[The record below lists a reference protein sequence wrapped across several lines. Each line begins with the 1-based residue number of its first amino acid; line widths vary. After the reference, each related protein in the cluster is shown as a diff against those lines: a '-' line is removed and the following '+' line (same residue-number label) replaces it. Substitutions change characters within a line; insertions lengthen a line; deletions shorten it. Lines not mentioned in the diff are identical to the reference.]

1 MNRAKRVHVGW
12 VLSQIL
18 KIEENEH
25 TFEWRGEIFLRASWN
40 VEKRGNERTLYAAL
54 VAVRDGFDAQPT
66 VINGE
71 EVHVLEKENAY
82 KVKQVWW
89 PKLFFANIQHPLHDN
104 ILEERFIFKGGQN
117 ANSIEMWYETRLMG
131 TFNSGLRYD
140 ASQNARLHVE
150 VISQHPLDTVEMEV
164 FNKDMACVR
173 TPISSAY
180 GPREF
185 DILERDCQTIDE
197 FCRDDIIE
205 ERSSISNF
213 MCSIGMNQ
221 HAVMFRERLYT
232 DYRRHTNA
240 QIFLVA
246 RVKRRFRF
254 WEFFVEACLFA
265 IILVGFAYTYQLH
278 QLTSE
283 GSSTLTNAL
292 SFIVSGLV
300 LFIFALREL
309 LGGKIPHR
317 MRTRFVLASLCLG
330 CMVVVVLWSTPRV
343 SKNDLTSSQT
353 TEGTGHHQK

>member
-1 MNRAKRVHVGW
+1 MCSHIYDH
-12 VLSQIL
+12 SQ
-18 KIEENEH
+18 
-25 TFEWRGEIFLRASWN
+25 
-40 VEKRGNERTLYAAL
+40 
-54 VAVRDGFDAQPT
+54 
-66 VINGE
+66 
-71 EVHVLEKENAY
+71 
-82 KVKQVWW
+82 
-89 PKLFFANIQHPLHDN
+89 
-104 ILEERFIFKGGQN
+104 
-117 ANSIEMWYETRLMG
+117 
-131 TFNSGLRYD
+131 
-140 ASQNARLHVE
+140 
-150 VISQHPLDTVEMEV
+150 
-164 FNKDMACVR
+164 CV
-173 TPISSAY
+173 

-185 DILERDCQTIDE
+185 DILERDCQNIDE
-197 FCRDDIIE
+197 FSRDDIIE

-254 WEFFVEACLFA
+254 WEFFVEACLYA

-292 SFIVSGLV
+292 SFIAGLV
-300 LFIFALREL
+300 LFIFTLREL

-330 CMVVVVLWSTPRV
+330 SMIVVVLWSTPRV
-343 SKNDLTSSQT
+343 SNTTSTQT
-353 TEGTGHHQK
+353 TEGTQNGRRP